1 MFYNCIVGGVID
13 ARFMPAIL
21 KGIMEKMEEGPLTG
35 SYARDIRVSV
45 YDGKMHPVDSN
56 EISFKLAGRNAF
68 SAAFKQAAPKILE
81 PIYDVEVLVPDEYM
95 GDVMGDLQTR
105 RAIIMGMEADAG
117 FQKLMAKVPLKEMQR
132 YSTALSSITG
142 GRASFNMSF
151 SGYEKVP
158 TEVQEELLK
167 AYQEEKDDEE

>member
-1 MFYNCIVGGVID
+1 
-13 ARFMPAIL
+13 MPAIL

-56 EISFKLAGRNAF
+56 EISFKLAGRHAF
-68 SAAFKQAAPKILE
+68 STAFKQASPKILE

-105 RAIIMGMEADAG
+105 RAIIMGMEA
-117 FQKLMAKVPLKEMQR
+117 ME
-132 YSTALSSITG
+132 I
-142 GRASFNMSF
+142 
-151 SGYEKVP
+151 
-158 TEVQEELLK
+158 
-167 AYQEEKDDEE
+167 

>member
-1 MFYNCIVGGVID
+1 MYKINGVDSKISVKDTEVVELPWGGKLVFYNCIVGGVID

-56 EISFKLAGRNAF
+56 EISFKLAGRHAF
-68 SAAFKQAAPKILE
+68 STAFKQASPKILE

-105 RAIIMGMEADAG
+105 RAIIMGREAD
-117 FQKLMAKVPLKEMQR
+117 
-132 YSTALSSITG
+132 
-142 GRASFNMSF
+142 
-151 SGYEKVP
+151 SGSRN
-158 TEVQEELLK
+158 
-167 AYQEEKDDEE
+167 